1 MAYLLLWSQP
11 VGFMAT
17 IHPVSWI
24 HENQI
29 VRKCF
34 HTWRGAGTLQGALL
48 ERICSISRQKLT
60 VAPEGNLVSGM
71 SCFRN
76 IRKVVALAADIE
88 PDRRMRL
95 QAGKDL
101 YHNVFRGRFFLV
113 PFVYSW
119 LEFSALCW
127 GFCVCC
133 IHSLCAARVLMP
145 ATQTLCRSGLFL
157 QVFKITATVT
167 CSIISLPTKHHKLY
181 TVCSISFFR
190 N

>member
-1 MAYLLLWSQP
+1 
-11 VGFMAT
+11 MAT
-17 IHPVSWI
+17 IHPVAWI

-29 VRKCF
+29 VRECF
-34 HTWRGAGTLQGALL
+34 HTRRGSGTLQGALL

-88 PDRRMRL
+88 PEMIMRL

-101 YHNVFRGRFFLV
+101 YHNALRGRLFFFFV

-119 LEFSALCW
+119 NF
-127 GFCVCC
+127 
-133 IHSLCAARVLMP
+133 
-145 ATQTLCRSGLFL
+145 
-157 QVFKITATVT
+157 
-167 CSIISLPTKHHKLY
+167 
-181 TVCSISFFR
+181 
-190 N
+190 